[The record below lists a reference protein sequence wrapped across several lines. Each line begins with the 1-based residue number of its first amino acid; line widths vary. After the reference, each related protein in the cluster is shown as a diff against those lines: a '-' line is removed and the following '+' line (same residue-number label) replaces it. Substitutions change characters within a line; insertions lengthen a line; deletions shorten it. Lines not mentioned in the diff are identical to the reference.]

1 MSLITL
7 GGNGRSGRRGGRAL
21 AARRRVHA
29 SRFHGL
35 VVRAALSLLV
45 ALLIAFHGLLLW
57 QRIVDLT
64 LFQPIPALR
73 WLATLAV
80 LVGIWR
86 LWRRGDSLVRGRRAG
101 VLWLLVLLLH
111 VSLLAPSGGS
121 EALLDARPDAS
132 GLLLVL
138 PVATVAVA
146 LWRLVLRGR
155 LRRVRFGAPSPGS
168 TLARSPFPPHFA
180 CLAGF
185 LPSLACRPPPLS

>member
-1 MSLITL
+1 MSSITL
-7 GGNGRSGRRGGRAL
+7 GGNGRRSR
-21 AARRRVHA
+21 RRRVHA
-29 SRFHGL
+29 SRFRGL
-35 VVRAALSLLV
+35 VVRATLSLLV
-45 ALLIAFHGLLLW
+45 VLLTAFHGLLLW

-86 LWRRGDSLVRGRRAG
+86 LRRRGDSLVRGRRAG
-101 VLWLLVLLLH
+101 VLWLVVLLLH

-121 EALLDARPDAS
+121 EALLDARPDES

-138 PVATVAVA
+138 PAAAVA
-146 LWRLVLRGR
+146 IALWSLVFRGR
-155 LRRVRFGAPSPGS
+155 LRRGRFGAPSPAS
-168 TLARSPFPPHFA
+168 VPARSPFPPHFA

-185 LPSLACRPPPLS
+185 LPGLACRPPPLS